1 MIYCPSCGH
10 VAHTRRAH
18 FMDDGTKIMI
28 AQCRNIYCSATFEA
42 SESFFSD
49 CKDSGMEYISG
60 KQRYRDSLTSACRLT
75 PAVAA
80 HRIFILQHDEK
91 EITMESTAL
100 QQAFDTCQNNKA
112 AWLQRKNELAAAEQ
126 EYLRLQSGEGRN
138 VSRLD
143 ELRNIIEVRK
153 WQVNQAAGRYIRSHE
168 AVQHISIRDRLNDF
182 MQQHGT
188 ALAAAL
194 APELMG
200 YSELTAIARN
210 CAIQRATDALRE
222 ALLSWLA
229 KGEKINYSA
238 QDSDILT
245 TIGFRPDAAS
255 VDDSREKFTP
265 AQNMIFSRKSAQ
277 LASRQSV

>member
-1 MIYCPSCGH
+1 M
-10 VAHTRRAH
+10 T
-18 FMDDGTKIMI
+18 
-28 AQCRNIYCSATFEA
+28 
-42 SESFFSD
+42 
-49 CKDSGMEYISG
+49 
-60 KQRYRDSLTSACRLT
+60 
-75 PAVAA
+75 
-80 HRIFILQHDEK
+80 
-91 EITMESTAL
+91 TMSL
-100 QQAFDTCQNNKA
+100 QQAFEVCQNNKA

-126 EYLRLQSGEGRN
+126 EYLRLLSGEGRN

-168 AVQHISIRDRLNDF
+168 AVQHISIRERLNDF

-210 CAIQRATDALRE
+210 CAIQRALRE

-255 VDDSREKFTP
+255 VDDNREKFTP